1 VLSLLLQVRTPC
13 TWGMNYQSVIGY
25 GHARCIGD
33 TEEKKHALQ
42 VIFGHYAGKTE
53 EVGEFPPG
61 NVSMF
66 SIRIESMT
74 GKESQG

>member
-1 VLSLLLQVRTPC
+1 MPVVL
-13 TWGMNYQSVIGY
+13 GI
-25 GHARCIGD
+25 HK
-33 TEEKKHALQ
+33 EKKHALQ
-42 VIFGHYAGKTE
+42 VIFGHYGGKTE

-61 NVSMF
+61 NVSVF